1 VRVALGAAPVD
12 LRALVLKDAAVIVG
26 AGLAVGLPAAVAA
39 SQVTRALLFG
49 VTPTAPHV
57 FLIAAGVLG
66 LAALGAMLAPV
77 RRAGQLDPV
86 VALRE

>member
-1 VRVALGAAPVD
+1 MACIASK
-12 LRALVLKDAAVIVG
+12 RA
-26 AGLAVGLPAAVAA
+26 GLPAAFAA

-66 LAALGAMLAPV
+66 LAAVAAMLAPV
-77 RRAGQLDPV
+77 RRAGRLDPV
-86 VALRE
+86 IALRD

>member
-1 VRVALGAAPVD
+1 
-12 LRALVLKDAAVIVG
+12 
-26 AGLAVGLPAAVAA
+26 
-39 SQVTRALLFG
+39 
-49 VTPTAPHV
+49 
-57 FLIAAGVLG
+57 VLG